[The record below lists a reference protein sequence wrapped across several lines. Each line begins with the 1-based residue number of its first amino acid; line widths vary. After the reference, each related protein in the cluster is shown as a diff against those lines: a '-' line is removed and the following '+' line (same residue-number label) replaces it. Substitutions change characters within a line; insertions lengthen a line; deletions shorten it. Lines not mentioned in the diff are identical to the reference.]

1 MLKKIYNR
9 FRKSIEHF
17 RGEKPN
23 LIKWVNFL
31 AEITKA
37 SKIKRLKNSI
47 IKKHI
52 KSNVNIDFIK
62 SNIKKEILSD
72 SNGTE
77 FPKVI
82 WTMWWQGEEKAP
94 NIVKSTLY
102 YMRKFAKKHGY
113 RMIVVDSENIEE
125 YVTIP
130 DTIYRK
136 LETKKIN
143 LANFS
148 DLVRFMLI
156 DQHGGIWLDSTMYM
170 DREFPISILER
181 EFSSINHPDGL
192 DISMDDNITNKRW
205 VSFCLSGTK
214 GNIVAKSM
222 KYFMIDQIENNKV
235 LPDYFMVDFGLDYL
249 YDEFEEIRDILVS
262 IPEYSSQKDIFWLD
276 VNRNSIFDKEE
287 WEKELSI
294 NKIFKTTYKIGN
306 ILPSSYFDYL
316 EKRKL

>member
-17 RGEKPN
+17 RSEKPN
-23 LIKWVNFL
+23 IIKWVNFL

-62 SNIKKEILSD
+62 SNIKKEILVD
-72 SNGTE
+72 SNETE

-170 DREFPISILER
+170 DKEFPISILER

-222 KYFMIDQIENNKV
+222 KYFMIDQIENNEV

-276 VNRNSIFDKEE
+276 VNRNSIFDKKE

>member
-17 RGEKPN
+17 RSEKPN
-23 LIKWVNFL
+23 IIKWANFL

-113 RMIVVDSENIEE
+113 RVIVVDSANIEE

-170 DREFPISILER
+170 DKEFPISILER

-222 KYFMIDQIENNKV
+222 KYFMIDQIENNEV

-262 IPEYSSQKDIFWLD
+262 IPKYSSQKDIFWLD
-276 VNRNSIFDKEE
+276 INRNRSFDKEE
-287 WEKELSI
+287 WEKELLI
-294 NKIFKTTYKIGN
+294 NKIFKTTYKIEN

>member
-23 LIKWVNFL
+23 IIKWANFL
-31 AEITKA
+31 AEIT
-37 SKIKRLKNSI
+37 SI

-62 SNIKKEILSD
+62 SNIKKEILAD
-72 SNGTE
+72 LNGTE

-102 YMRKFAKKHGY
+102 YMRGFAKKHGY
-113 RMIVVDSENIEE
+113 RVIVVDSENIGE

-156 DQHGGIWLDSTMYM
+156 DQHGGIWLDSTMYV
-170 DREFPISILER
+170 DIEFPISVLER

-192 DISMDDNITNKRW
+192 DISIDDNITNKRW
-205 VSFCLSGTK
+205 VSFCVSGTK

-222 KYFMIDQIENNKV
+222 KYFMIDQIENNEV

-294 NKIFKTTYKIGN
+294 NKIFKTTYKIEN

>member
-23 LIKWVNFL
+23 IIKWANFL

-37 SKIKRLKNSI
+37 SRIKRLKNSI

-62 SNIKKEILSD
+62 SNIKKEILAD
-72 SNGTE
+72 LNGTE

-102 YMRKFAKKHGY
+102 YMRGFAKKHGY
-113 RMIVVDSENIEE
+113 RVIVVDSENIGE

-156 DQHGGIWLDSTMYM
+156 DQHGGIWLDSTMYV
-170 DREFPISILER
+170 DIEFPISVLER

-192 DISMDDNITNKRW
+192 DISIDDNITNKRW
-205 VSFCLSGTK
+205 VSFCVSGTK

-222 KYFMIDQIENNKV
+222 KYFMIDQIENNEV

-294 NKIFKTTYKIGN
+294 NKIFKTTYKIEN

>member
-17 RGEKPN
+17 RSEKPN
-23 LIKWVNFL
+23 IIKWVNFL

-37 SKIKRLKNSI
+37 SKIKKLKNSI

-62 SNIKKEILSD
+62 SNIKKEILVD
-72 SNGTE
+72 SNETE

-102 YMRKFAKKHGY
+102 YMREFAKKHGY
-113 RMIVVDSENIEE
+113 RVIVIDSENIGE

-205 VSFCLSGTK
+205 VSFCLSGTR

-222 KYFMIDQIENNKV
+222 KYFMIDQIENNEV

>member
-1 MLKKIYNR
+1 
-9 FRKSIEHF
+9 
-17 RGEKPN
+17 
-23 LIKWVNFL
+23 
-31 AEITKA
+31 
-37 SKIKRLKNSI
+37 
-47 IKKHI
+47 
-52 KSNVNIDFIK
+52 
-62 SNIKKEILSD
+62 
-72 SNGTE
+72 
-77 FPKVI
+77 
-82 WTMWWQGEEKAP
+82 MWWQGEEKAP

-113 RMIVVDSENIEE
+113 RVIVVDSANIEE

-156 DQHGGIWLDSTMYM
+156 DQHGGIWLDSTMYV
-170 DREFPISILER
+170 DGEFPISVLER
-181 EFSSINHPDGL
+181 KFSSINHPDGL

-222 KYFMIDQIENNKV
+222 KYFMIDQIENNEV

-294 NKIFKTTYKIGN
+294 NKIFKTTYKIEN

>member
-9 FRKSIEHF
+9 FRKSIDHF

-23 LIKWVNFL
+23 IIKWANFL

-62 SNIKKEILSD
+62 LNINKEILDD
-72 SNGTE
+72 SNETE

-82 WTMWWQGEEKAP
+82 WTMWWQGEENAP
-94 NIVKSTLY
+94 TIVKSTLY
-102 YMRKFAKKHGY
+102 YMRKFAEKHGY
-113 RMIVVDSENIEE
+113 NVIVIDSKNIEE
-125 YVTIP
+125 YVIIP

-156 DQHGGIWLDSTMYM
+156 DQHGGVWLDSTMYV
-170 DREFPISILER
+170 DSEFPISVLER
-181 EFSSINHPDGL
+181 KFSSINHPDGL

-276 VNRNSIFDKEE
+276 INRNSRFDKKE
-287 WEKELSI
+287 WERELSI
-294 NKIFKTTYKIGN
+294 NKIFKTTYKIGD

>member
-23 LIKWVNFL
+23 IIKWANFL

-37 SKIKRLKNSI
+37 SRIKRLKNSI

-62 SNIKKEILSD
+62 SNIKKEILAD
-72 SNGTE
+72 LNGTE

-102 YMRKFAKKHGY
+102 YMRGFAKKHGY
-113 RMIVVDSENIEE
+113 RVIVVDSENIGE

-156 DQHGGIWLDSTMYM
+156 DQYGGIWLDSTMYM

-222 KYFMIDQIENNKV
+222 KYFMIDQIENNEV

-294 NKIFKTTYKIGN
+294 NKIFKTTYKIEN

>member
-1 MLKKIYNR
+1 MLNKIYNR
-9 FRKSIEHF
+9 FRKSIDHF

-23 LIKWVNFL
+23 IIKWANFL

-47 IKKHI
+47 IKKYI

-62 SNIKKEILSD
+62 SNIKKEILDD

-82 WTMWWQGEEKAP
+82 WTMWWQGEENAP
-94 NIVKSTLY
+94 TIVKSTLY

-222 KYFMIDQIENNKV
+222 KYFMIDQIENNEV

>member
-23 LIKWVNFL
+23 IIKWANFL

-52 KSNVNIDFIK
+52 KSNTDIDFIK
-62 SNIKKEILSD
+62 SNIKKEILAD
-72 SNGTE
+72 SNEIE

-82 WTMWWQGEEKAP
+82 WTMWWQGEENAP
-94 NIVKSTLY
+94 DIVKSTLY

-125 YVTIP
+125 YVAIP

-136 LETKKIN
+136 LETNKIN

-156 DQHGGIWLDSTMYM
+156 DQHGGIWLDSTMYV
-170 DREFPISILER
+170 DREFPISVLER
-181 EFSSINHPDGL
+181 KFSSINHPDGL

-276 VNRNSIFDKEE
+276 INRNSSFDKEE

-294 NKIFKTTYKIGN
+294 NKIFKTTYKIGD

>member
-1 MLKKIYNR
+1 M
-9 FRKSIEHF
+9 
-17 RGEKPN
+17 
-23 LIKWVNFL
+23 
-31 AEITKA
+31 
-37 SKIKRLKNSI
+37 KNSI
-47 IKKHI
+47 IKKYI

-62 SNIKKEILSD
+62 SNIKKEILDD

-82 WTMWWQGEEKAP
+82 WTMWWQGEENAP
-94 NIVKSTLY
+94 TIVKSTLY

-222 KYFMIDQIENNKV
+222 KYFMIDQIENNEV

>member
-17 RGEKPN
+17 RSEKPN
-23 LIKWVNFL
+23 IIKWVNFL

-62 SNIKKEILSD
+62 SNIKKEILVD
-72 SNGTE
+72 SNETE

-113 RMIVVDSENIEE
+113 RIIVVDSENIEE

-170 DREFPISILER
+170 DKEFPISILER

-262 IPEYSSQKDIFWLD
+262 IPKYSSQKDIFWLD
-276 VNRNSIFDKEE
+276 INRNRSFDKEE

-294 NKIFKTTYKIGN
+294 NKIFKTTYKIGD

>member
-23 LIKWVNFL
+23 IIKWANFL

-37 SKIKRLKNSI
+37 SRIKRLKNSI

-62 SNIKKEILSD
+62 SNIKKEILAD
-72 SNGTE
+72 LNETE

-102 YMRKFAKKHGY
+102 YMRGFAKKHGY
-113 RMIVVDSENIEE
+113 RVIVVDSENIGE

-156 DQHGGIWLDSTMYM
+156 DQYGGIWLDSTMYV
-170 DREFPISILER
+170 DIEFPISVLER

-192 DISMDDNITNKRW
+192 DISIDDNITNKRW

-222 KYFMIDQIENNKV
+222 KYFMIDQIENNEV

-294 NKIFKTTYKIGN
+294 NKIFKTTYKIEN

>member
-1 MLKKIYNR
+1 MLNKIYNR
-9 FRKSIEHF
+9 FRKSIDHF

-23 LIKWVNFL
+23 IIKWANFL

-37 SKIKRLKNSI
+37 SKIKRLKNS
-47 IKKHI
+47 
-52 KSNVNIDFIK
+52 
-62 SNIKKEILSD
+62 NIKKEILDD

-82 WTMWWQGEEKAP
+82 WTMWWQGEENAP
-94 NIVKSTLY
+94 TIVKSTLY

-222 KYFMIDQIENNKV
+222 KYFMIDQIENNEV

>member
-17 RGEKPN
+17 RGGKPN
-23 LIKWVNFL
+23 IIKWVNFL

-62 SNIKKEILSD
+62 SNIKKEILVD
-72 SNGTE
+72 SNETE

-192 DISMDDNITNKRW
+192 DISMDDHITNRRW

-222 KYFMIDQIENNKV
+222 KYFMIDQIENNEV

-276 VNRNSIFDKEE
+276 VNRNSIFDKKE

>member
-17 RGEKPN
+17 RSEKPN
-23 LIKWVNFL
+23 IIKWVNFL

-62 SNIKKEILSD
+62 SNIKKEILVD
-72 SNGTE
+72 SNETE

-170 DREFPISILER
+170 DKEFPISILER

-222 KYFMIDQIENNKV
+222 KYFMIDQIENNEV

-287 WEKELSI
+287 WEKELLI
-294 NKIFKTTYKIGN
+294 NKIFKTTYKIEN

>member
-17 RGEKPN
+17 RSEKPN
-23 LIKWVNFL
+23 IIKWVNFL

-62 SNIKKEILSD
+62 SNIKKEILVD
-72 SNGTE
+72 SNETE

-113 RMIVVDSENIEE
+113 RIIVVDSENIEE

-170 DREFPISILER
+170 DKEFPISILER

-262 IPEYSSQKDIFWLD
+262 IPKYSSQKDIFWLD

-294 NKIFKTTYKIGN
+294 NKIFKTTYKIGD

>member
-23 LIKWVNFL
+23 IIKWANFF
-31 AEITKA
+31 AEITKV
-37 SKIKRLKNSI
+37 SKIKRFKNSI

-62 SNIKKEILSD
+62 SNIKKEILAD
-72 SNGTE
+72 LNGTE

-102 YMRKFAKKHGY
+102 YMRGFAKKHGY
-113 RMIVVDSENIEE
+113 RVIVVDSENIGE

-156 DQHGGIWLDSTMYM
+156 DQHGGIWLDSTMYV
-170 DREFPISILER
+170 DIEFPISVLER

-192 DISMDDNITNKRW
+192 DISIDDNITNKRW
-205 VSFCLSGTK
+205 VSFCVSGTK

-222 KYFMIDQIENNKV
+222 KYFMIDQIENNEV

-294 NKIFKTTYKIGN
+294 NKIFKTTYKIEN

>member
-9 FRKSIEHF
+9 FRKSIDHF

-23 LIKWVNFL
+23 IIKWANFL

-62 SNIKKEILSD
+62 LNINKEILDD
-72 SNGTE
+72 SNETE

-82 WTMWWQGEEKAP
+82 WTMWWQGEENAP
-94 NIVKSTLY
+94 TIVKSTLY
-102 YMRKFAKKHGY
+102 YMRKFAEKHGY
-113 RMIVVDSENIEE
+113 NVIVIDSKNIEE
-125 YVTIP
+125 YVIIP

-156 DQHGGIWLDSTMYM
+156 DQHGGVWLDSTMYV
-170 DREFPISILER
+170 DSEFPISVLER
-181 EFSSINHPDGL
+181 KFSSINHPDGL

-276 VNRNSIFDKEE
+276 INRNSRFDKEE
-287 WEKELSI
+287 WERELSI
-294 NKIFKTTYKIGN
+294 NKIFKTTYKIGD

>member
-17 RGEKPN
+17 RSEKPN
-23 LIKWVNFL
+23 IIKWVNFL

-62 SNIKKEILSD
+62 SNIKKEILVD
-72 SNGTE
+72 SNETE

-170 DREFPISILER
+170 DKEFPISILER

-222 KYFMIDQIENNKV
+222 KYFMIDQIENNEV

-287 WEKELSI
+287 WGKELSI
-294 NKIFKTTYKIGN
+294 NKIFKTTYKIEN

>member
-9 FRKSIEHF
+9 FRKSIDHF

-23 LIKWVNFL
+23 IIKWANFL

-62 SNIKKEILSD
+62 LNINKEILDD
-72 SNGTE
+72 SNETE

-82 WTMWWQGEEKAP
+82 WTMWWQGEENAP
-94 NIVKSTLY
+94 TIVKSTLY
-102 YMRKFAKKHGY
+102 YMRKFAEKHGY
-113 RMIVVDSENIEE
+113 NVIVIDSKNIEE

-222 KYFMIDQIENNKV
+222 KYFMIDQIENNEV

>member
-17 RGEKPN
+17 RSEKPN
-23 LIKWVNFL
+23 IIKWVNFL

-62 SNIKKEILSD
+62 SNIKKEILVD
-72 SNGTE
+72 SNETE

-222 KYFMIDQIENNKV
+222 KYFMIDQIENNEV

>member
-1 MLKKIYNR
+1 M
-9 FRKSIEHF
+9 
-17 RGEKPN
+17 
-23 LIKWVNFL
+23 
-31 AEITKA
+31 
-37 SKIKRLKNSI
+37 
-47 IKKHI
+47 
-52 KSNVNIDFIK
+52 NIDFIK
-62 SNIKKEILSD
+62 SNIKKEILVD
-72 SNGTE
+72 SNETE

-222 KYFMIDQIENNKV
+222 KYFMIDQIENNEV

-262 IPEYSSQKDIFWLD
+262 IPEYSRQKDIFWLD

>member
-23 LIKWVNFL
+23 IIKWANFL

-37 SKIKRLKNSI
+37 SRIKKLKNSI

-62 SNIKKEILSD
+62 SNIKKEILAD
-72 SNGTE
+72 LNGTE

-102 YMRKFAKKHGY
+102 YMRGFAKKHGY
-113 RMIVVDSENIEE
+113 RVIVVDSENIGE

-156 DQHGGIWLDSTMYM
+156 DQHGGIWLDSTMYV
-170 DREFPISILER
+170 DIEFPISVLER

-192 DISMDDNITNKRW
+192 DISIDDNITNKRW
-205 VSFCLSGTK
+205 VSFCVSGTK

-222 KYFMIDQIENNKV
+222 KYFMIDQIENNEV

-294 NKIFKTTYKIGN
+294 NKIFKTTYKIEN

>member
-17 RGEKPN
+17 RSEKPN
-23 LIKWVNFL
+23 IIKWVNFL

-170 DREFPISILER
+170 DKEFPISILER

-222 KYFMIDQIENNKV
+222 KYFMIDQIENNEV

-287 WEKELSI
+287 WEKELLI
-294 NKIFKTTYKIGN
+294 NKIFKTTYKIEN

>member
-23 LIKWVNFL
+23 IIKWANFL

-47 IKKHI
+47 IKKYI

-62 SNIKKEILSD
+62 SNIKKEILDD

-82 WTMWWQGEEKAP
+82 WTMWWQGEENAP
-94 NIVKSTLY
+94 TIVKSTLY

-222 KYFMIDQIENNKV
+222 KYFMIDQIENNEV

>member
-23 LIKWVNFL
+23 IIKWANFL

-77 FPKVI
+77 FSKVI

-222 KYFMIDQIENNKV
+222 KYFMIDQIENNEV

-294 NKIFKTTYKIGN
+294 NKIFKTTYKIEN